1 MSDATLAWRQYRL
14 ERKMFWR
21 NPTAAFFSFVL
32 PLIFLFL
39 FGAVFSGS
47 QANLNVL
54 VPGIAG
60 LSVMATTFNALATQ
74 MTFLREQGVLKRVRG
89 TPLPGTS
96 YLSGIIGSAATNAV
110 IQILIIIVAGK
121 LFFGLGWPKDWAE
134 LALFTVL
141 GVACFASMGVAF
153 SHVIPNFEAAPAY
166 TNLVFLPMIFISG
179 VFFDV
184 DNVPTFLRDIANA
197 LPLVHVINGISA
209 ALVTG
214 APLADHLSDLAVVAV
229 WTLACVI
236 LAARLGGLQEGA
248 RRRSVAADL
257 SLSLPAG
264 APVVAQHSED
274 VYVEVALAVMM
285 PLAQHT
291 LARVADRLERA
302 G

>member
-39 FGAVFSGS
+39 FGAVFSGN

-134 LALFTVL
+134 LAIFTVL

-214 APLADHLSDLAVVAV
+214 APITDHLSDLAVVAV

-236 LAARLGGLQEGA
+236 LAVRGFSWSAR
-248 RRRSVAADL
+248 D
-257 SLSLPAG
+257 
-264 APVVAQHSED
+264 
-274 VYVEVALAVMM
+274 
-285 PLAQHT
+285 
-291 LARVADRLERA
+291 
-302 G
+302 

>member
-39 FGAVFSGS
+39 FGAVFSGN

-134 LALFTVL
+134 LAVFTIL
-141 GVACFASMGVAF
+141 GVACFAAMGVAF

-214 APLADHLSDLAVVAV
+214 APLTDHLSDLAVVAV

-236 LAARLGGLQEGA
+236 LAVRGFSWSAR
-248 RRRSVAADL
+248 D
-257 SLSLPAG
+257 
-264 APVVAQHSED
+264 
-274 VYVEVALAVMM
+274 
-285 PLAQHT
+285 
-291 LARVADRLERA
+291 
-302 G
+302 

>member
-1 MSDATLAWRQYRL
+1 MSDTTLAWRQYRL

-39 FGAVFSGS
+39 FGAVFSGN

-121 LFFGLGWPKDWAE
+121 LFFGLVWPKDWAE
-134 LALFTVL
+134 LAVFTVL
-141 GVACFASMGVAF
+141 GVACFAAMGVAF

-214 APLADHLSDLAVVAV
+214 APLTDHLSDLAVVAV

-236 LAARLGGLQEGA
+236 LAVRGFSWSAR
-248 RRRSVAADL
+248 D
-257 SLSLPAG
+257 
-264 APVVAQHSED
+264 
-274 VYVEVALAVMM
+274 
-285 PLAQHT
+285 
-291 LARVADRLERA
+291 
-302 G
+302 

>member
-1 MSDATLAWRQYRL
+1 MSDTTLAWRQYRL

-39 FGAVFSGS
+39 FGAVFSGN

-134 LALFTVL
+134 LAIFTVL
-141 GVACFASMGVAF
+141 GVACFAAMGVAF

-214 APLADHLSDLAVVAV
+214 APITDHLSDLAVVAV

-236 LAARLGGLQEGA
+236 LAVRGFSWSAR
-248 RRRSVAADL
+248 D
-257 SLSLPAG
+257 
-264 APVVAQHSED
+264 
-274 VYVEVALAVMM
+274 
-285 PLAQHT
+285 
-291 LARVADRLERA
+291 
-302 G
+302 

>member
-1 MSDATLAWRQYRL
+1 MSDATLAWRQDRL

-39 FGAVFSGS
+39 FGAVFSGN

-214 APLADHLSDLAVVAV
+214 APIADHLSDLAVVAV

-236 LAARLGGLQEGA
+236 LAVRGFSWSAR
-248 RRRSVAADL
+248 D
-257 SLSLPAG
+257 
-264 APVVAQHSED
+264 
-274 VYVEVALAVMM
+274 
-285 PLAQHT
+285 
-291 LARVADRLERA
+291 
-302 G
+302 

>member
-1 MSDATLAWRQYRL
+1 MSDTTLAWPQYRL

-39 FGAVFSGS
+39 FGAVFSGN

-134 LALFTVL
+134 LAVFTIL
-141 GVACFASMGVAF
+141 GVACFAAMGVAF

-214 APLADHLSDLAVVAV
+214 APLTDHLSDLAVVAV

-236 LAARLGGLQEGA
+236 LAVRGFSWSAR
-248 RRRSVAADL
+248 D
-257 SLSLPAG
+257 
-264 APVVAQHSED
+264 
-274 VYVEVALAVMM
+274 
-285 PLAQHT
+285 
-291 LARVADRLERA
+291 
-302 G
+302 

>member
-39 FGAVFSGS
+39 FGAVFSGN

-236 LAARLGGLQEGA
+236 LAVRGFSWSAR
-248 RRRSVAADL
+248 D
-257 SLSLPAG
+257 
-264 APVVAQHSED
+264 
-274 VYVEVALAVMM
+274 
-285 PLAQHT
+285 
-291 LARVADRLERA
+291 
-302 G
+302 

>member
-1 MSDATLAWRQYRL
+1 MSDTALAWRQYRL

-121 LFFGLGWPKDWAE
+121 LFFGLGWPKNWIE

-141 GVACFASMGVAF
+141 GVACFAAMGVAF

-184 DNVPTFLRDIANA
+184 DNVPAFLRDIANA

-214 APLADHLSDLAVVAV
+214 APIADHLSDLAVVAV

-236 LAARLGGLQEGA
+236 LAVRGFSWSAR
-248 RRRSVAADL
+248 D
-257 SLSLPAG
+257 
-264 APVVAQHSED
+264 
-274 VYVEVALAVMM
+274 
-285 PLAQHT
+285 
-291 LARVADRLERA
+291 
-302 G
+302 

>member
-1 MSDATLAWRQYRL
+1 MSTATLAWRQYRL

-39 FGAVFSGS
+39 FGAVFSGN
-47 QANLNVL
+47 QASLNVL

-74 MTFLREQGVLKRVRG
+74 MTFLREQGVLKRIRG
-89 TPLPGTS
+89 TPLPGNA
-96 YLSGIIGSAATNAV
+96 YLSGIIGNAATNAV
-110 IQILIIIVAGK
+110 VQILIIIVAGK

-134 LALFTVL
+134 LAIFTVL
-141 GVACFASMGVAF
+141 GVTCFAAMGVAF

-179 VFFDV
+179 VFYDV
-184 DNVPTFLRDIANA
+184 DNVPTFLRNIAEA

-214 APLADHLSDLAVVAV
+214 APLSDHLSDLGVVAV

-236 LAARLGGLQEGA
+236 FAVRGFSWSAR
-248 RRRSVAADL
+248 D
-257 SLSLPAG
+257 
-264 APVVAQHSED
+264 
-274 VYVEVALAVMM
+274 
-285 PLAQHT
+285 
-291 LARVADRLERA
+291 
-302 G
+302 

>member
-1 MSDATLAWRQYRL
+1 MSDAALAWRQYRL

-121 LFFGLGWPKDWAE
+121 LFFGLGWPKDWIE

-141 GVACFASMGVAF
+141 GVACFAAMGVAF

-214 APLADHLSDLAVVAV
+214 APIADHLSDLAVVAV
-229 WTLACVI
+229 WTLACV
-236 LAARLGGLQEGA
+236 
-248 RRRSVAADL
+248 V
-257 SLSLPAG
+257 
-264 APVVAQHSED
+264 
-274 VYVEVALAVMM
+274 LAVRGFSWS
-285 PLAQHT
+285 
-291 LARVADRLERA
+291 ARD
-302 G
+302 

>member
-1 MSDATLAWRQYRL
+1 MSDTTLAWRQYRL

-39 FGAVFSGS
+39 FGAVFSGN

-134 LALFTVL
+134 LAVFTVL
-141 GVACFASMGVAF
+141 GVACFAAMGVAF

-214 APLADHLSDLAVVAV
+214 APITDHLSDLAVVAV

-236 LAARLGGLQEGA
+236 LAVRGFSWSAR
-248 RRRSVAADL
+248 D
-257 SLSLPAG
+257 
-264 APVVAQHSED
+264 
-274 VYVEVALAVMM
+274 
-285 PLAQHT
+285 
-291 LARVADRLERA
+291 
-302 G
+302 

>member
-1 MSDATLAWRQYRL
+1 MSDTTLAWRQYRL

-39 FGAVFSGS
+39 FGAVFSGN

-134 LALFTVL
+134 LAVFTIL
-141 GVACFASMGVAF
+141 GVACFAAMGVAF

-214 APLADHLSDLAVVAV
+214 APITDYLSDLAVVAV

-236 LAARLGGLQEGA
+236 LAVRGFSWSAR
-248 RRRSVAADL
+248 D
-257 SLSLPAG
+257 
-264 APVVAQHSED
+264 
-274 VYVEVALAVMM
+274 
-285 PLAQHT
+285 
-291 LARVADRLERA
+291 
-302 G
+302 

>member
-39 FGAVFSGS
+39 FGAVFSGN

-134 LALFTVL
+134 LAVFTVL
-141 GVACFASMGVAF
+141 GVACFAAMGVAF

-214 APLADHLSDLAVVAV
+214 APLTDHVSDLAVVAV

-236 LAARLGGLQEGA
+236 LAVRGFSWSAR
-248 RRRSVAADL
+248 D
-257 SLSLPAG
+257 
-264 APVVAQHSED
+264 
-274 VYVEVALAVMM
+274 
-285 PLAQHT
+285 
-291 LARVADRLERA
+291 
-302 G
+302 

>member
-1 MSDATLAWRQYRL
+1 MSDTTLAWRQYRL

-32 PLIFLFL
+32 PLIFLVL
-39 FGAVFSGS
+39 FGAVFSGNQS
-47 QANLNVL
+47 SLDVL

-121 LFFGLGWPKDWAE
+121 FFFGLGWPKDWIE
-134 LALFTVL
+134 LAIFTVL

-166 TNLVFLPMIFISG
+166 TNLIFLPMIFISG

-214 APLADHLSDLAVVAV
+214 APITDHLSDLAVVAV
-229 WTLACVI
+229 WTIACII
-236 LAARLGGLQEGA
+236 LAVRGFSWSAR
-248 RRRSVAADL
+248 D
-257 SLSLPAG
+257 
-264 APVVAQHSED
+264 
-274 VYVEVALAVMM
+274 
-285 PLAQHT
+285 
-291 LARVADRLERA
+291 
-302 G
+302 

>member
-1 MSDATLAWRQYRL
+1 MSDTTLAWRQYRL

-39 FGAVFSGS
+39 FGAVFSGN

-134 LALFTVL
+134 LAVFTIL
-141 GVACFASMGVAF
+141 GVACFAAMGVAF

-166 TNLVFLPMIFISG
+166 TNLVFLPMILISG

-214 APLADHLSDLAVVAV
+214 APITDHLSDLAVVAV

-236 LAARLGGLQEGA
+236 LAVRGFSWSAR
-248 RRRSVAADL
+248 D
-257 SLSLPAG
+257 
-264 APVVAQHSED
+264 
-274 VYVEVALAVMM
+274 
-285 PLAQHT
+285 
-291 LARVADRLERA
+291 
-302 G
+302 

>member
-1 MSDATLAWRQYRL
+1 MSDGSLAWRQYRL

-39 FGAVFSGS
+39 FGAVFSGD
-47 QANLNVL
+47 QGDLDVL

-89 TPLPGTS
+89 TPLPGGA
-96 YLSGIIGSAATNAV
+96 YLSGLIGSAATNAV

-121 LFFGLGWPKDWAE
+121 FFFGLGWPKSWIE
-134 LALFTVL
+134 LAVFSVL
-141 GVACFASMGVAF
+141 GVACFAAMGVAF
-153 SHVIPNFEAAPAY
+153 SHIIPNFEAAPAY

-214 APLADHLSDLAVVAV
+214 APLAENLSDLAVVAV

-236 LAARLGGLQEGA
+236 FAVRGFSWSARA
-248 RRRSVAADL
+248 
-257 SLSLPAG
+257 
-264 APVVAQHSED
+264 
-274 VYVEVALAVMM
+274 
-285 PLAQHT
+285 
-291 LARVADRLERA
+291 
-302 G
+302 

>member
-1 MSDATLAWRQYRL
+1 MSDTALAWRQYRL

-39 FGAVFSGS
+39 FGAVFSGN

-134 LALFTVL
+134 LAVFTVL
-141 GVACFASMGVAF
+141 GVACFAAMGVAF

-214 APLADHLSDLAVVAV
+214 APISDHLSDLAVVAV

-236 LAARLGGLQEGA
+236 LAVRGFSWSAR
-248 RRRSVAADL
+248 D
-257 SLSLPAG
+257 
-264 APVVAQHSED
+264 
-274 VYVEVALAVMM
+274 
-285 PLAQHT
+285 
-291 LARVADRLERA
+291 
-302 G
+302 

>member
-1 MSDATLAWRQYRL
+1 MSDTTLAWRQYRL

-39 FGAVFSGS
+39 FGAVFSGNP
-47 QANLNVL
+47 ANLNVL

-89 TPLPGTS
+89 TPLPGSS

-134 LALFTVL
+134 LAVFTIL
-141 GVACFASMGVAF
+141 GVACFAAMGVAF

-214 APLADHLSDLAVVAV
+214 APIADHLSDLAVVAV

-236 LAARLGGLQEGA
+236 LAVRGFSWSAR
-248 RRRSVAADL
+248 D
-257 SLSLPAG
+257 
-264 APVVAQHSED
+264 
-274 VYVEVALAVMM
+274 
-285 PLAQHT
+285 
-291 LARVADRLERA
+291 
-302 G
+302 

>member
-39 FGAVFSGS
+39 FGAVFSGN

-134 LALFTVL
+134 LAVFTIL
-141 GVACFASMGVAF
+141 GVACFAAMGVAF

-214 APLADHLSDLAVVAV
+214 APITDHLSDLAVVAV

-236 LAARLGGLQEGA
+236 LAVRGFSWSAR
-248 RRRSVAADL
+248 D
-257 SLSLPAG
+257 
-264 APVVAQHSED
+264 
-274 VYVEVALAVMM
+274 
-285 PLAQHT
+285 
-291 LARVADRLERA
+291 
-302 G
+302 

>member
-1 MSDATLAWRQYRL
+1 
-14 ERKMFWR
+14 MFWR

-39 FGAVFSGS
+39 FGAVFSGN

-121 LFFGLGWPKDWAE
+121 LFFGLGWPKNWIE

-141 GVACFASMGVAF
+141 GVACFAAMGVAF

-184 DNVPTFLRDIANA
+184 DNVPAFLRDIANA

-214 APLADHLSDLAVVAV
+214 APIADHLSDLAVVAV

-236 LAARLGGLQEGA
+236 LAVRGFSWSAR
-248 RRRSVAADL
+248 D
-257 SLSLPAG
+257 
-264 APVVAQHSED
+264 
-274 VYVEVALAVMM
+274 
-285 PLAQHT
+285 
-291 LARVADRLERA
+291 
-302 G
+302 

>member
-1 MSDATLAWRQYRL
+1 MSDTTLAWRQYRL

-39 FGAVFSGS
+39 FGAVFSGN

-134 LALFTVL
+134 LAVFTVL
-141 GVACFASMGVAF
+141 GVACFAAMGVAF

-214 APLADHLSDLAVVAV
+214 APIADHLSDLAVVAV

-236 LAARLGGLQEGA
+236 LAVRGFSWSAR
-248 RRRSVAADL
+248 D
-257 SLSLPAG
+257 
-264 APVVAQHSED
+264 
-274 VYVEVALAVMM
+274 
-285 PLAQHT
+285 
-291 LARVADRLERA
+291 
-302 G
+302 

>member
-1 MSDATLAWRQYRL
+1 MSDTTLAWRQYRL

-47 QANLNVL
+47 QANLDVL

-134 LALFTVL
+134 LAVFTVL
-141 GVACFASMGVAF
+141 GVACFAAMGVAF

-214 APLADHLSDLAVVAV
+214 APIADHLSDLAVVAV

-236 LAARLGGLQEGA
+236 LAVRGFSWSAR
-248 RRRSVAADL
+248 D
-257 SLSLPAG
+257 
-264 APVVAQHSED
+264 
-274 VYVEVALAVMM
+274 
-285 PLAQHT
+285 
-291 LARVADRLERA
+291 
-302 G
+302 